1 MVTLRRV
8 EGHFVESQALVFH
21 RPAPFII
28 DGAIA
33 SDATE
38 VRLPQETGPSSST
51 ALAYATQR
59 VPIASPFERAADV
72 LGRLREPRDYETISE
87 VAVVDDERLVGV
99 IRLEDLVVS
108 PSQAPVSHLMDPDP
122 PSIRPGADQ
131 EAAAAKAVQHQE
143 CSLAVIDERGRFLG
157 LIPPHRM
164 LSVLLEEHREDL
176 ARISGYLHQ
185 SARARGASEE
195 QLLRRFWHRFP
206 WLLAG
211 LAAAMAAAAM
221 VAAFEQGLA
230 AHLELT
236 FFVPGVVYIAD
247 AIGTQTET
255 LVVRGL
261 SVGVSVAAVMRRELI
276 TGIALGAVLG
286 AIAYPVV
293 AIWLDPQIALT
304 VSASLLAASTVATG
318 VAMALPWLFSILDI
332 DPAFGSG
339 PLATVIQ
346 DLLSLAIYFAFG
358 NLIVL

>member
-1 MVTLRRV
+1 MPL
-8 EGHFVESQALVFH
+8 
-21 RPAPFII
+21 
-28 DGAIA
+28 
-33 SDATE
+33 E
-38 VRLPQETGPSSST
+38 VSPVPTS
-51 ALAYATQR
+51 ALAYATR
-59 VPIASPFERAADV
+59 RIPLASPLEPAADV
-72 LGRLREPRDYETISE
+72 LGRLRAPHAYESISE
-87 VAVVDDERLVGV
+87 VAVVDEERLIGV

-108 PSQAPVSHLMDPDP
+108 AAQTPVSEIMDPDP

-131 EAAAAKAVQHQE
+131 ERAAAKAVQHQE
-143 CSLAVIDERGRFLG
+143 CSLAVIDESGSFLG
-157 LIPPHRM
+157 LIPPYRM
-164 LSVLLEEHREDL
+164 LSVLLDEHREDL
-176 ARISGYLHQ
+176 ARLSGYLRQ

-206 WLLAG
+206 WLLVG

-230 AHLELT
+230 THLELA

-261 SVGVSVAAVMRRELI
+261 SVGVSVEAVMRRELI

-293 AIWLDPQIALT
+293 AIWLDPEIALT

-346 DLLSLAIYFAFG
+346 DLLSLAIYFGFG
-358 NLIVL
+358 TLIVL